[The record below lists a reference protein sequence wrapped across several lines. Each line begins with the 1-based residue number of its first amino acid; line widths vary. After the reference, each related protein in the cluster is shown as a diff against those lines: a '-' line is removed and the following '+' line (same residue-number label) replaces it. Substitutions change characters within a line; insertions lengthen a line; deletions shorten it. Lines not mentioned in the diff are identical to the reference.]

1 MRRAVNI
8 TVTALISIAFVL
20 LGVFVFFVLSS
31 VRGNVRGFRKIYR
44 DLLLRDIRHGP
55 QYRAERERAVKVR
68 GKHDKAA
75 G

>member
-8 TVTALISIAFVL
+8 TVSALISIAFVL
-20 LGVFVFFVLSS
+20 LGVFVFSS
-31 VRGNVRGFRKIYR
+31 SYLRFGETCA
-44 DLLLRDIRHGP
+44 DLRDIRHGP